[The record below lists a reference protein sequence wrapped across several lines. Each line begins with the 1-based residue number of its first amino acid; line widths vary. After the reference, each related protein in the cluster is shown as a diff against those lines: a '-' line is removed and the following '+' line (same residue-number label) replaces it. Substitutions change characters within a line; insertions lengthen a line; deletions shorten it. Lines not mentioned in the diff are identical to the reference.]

1 MHIHFLLLTLILALL
16 LPLTH
21 ACVKVDALW
30 TGAILDLRLSDSVYR
45 GGEQR
50 NNEPAT
56 KSAVCRFESYWNG
69 RPPKTKIPLSCY
81 KGYSAHIE
89 RVGGPDSARFEVSY
103 QRDGFSG
110 RFALNTIGFDEEGVR
125 MLGAAVWGC

>member
-1 MHIHFLLLTLILALL
+1 MHIHLPILTILLCLL
-16 LPLTH
+16 HLTH

-45 GGEQR
+45 GEQR

-81 KGYSAHIE
+81 KGYSAQIE
-89 RVGGPDSARFEVSY
+89 RVGGPDSARFEVEY

-110 RFALNTIGFDEEGVR
+110 RFALNTIGFDEQGVR